1 MSRAGV
7 DPSGTILRAYLDSDC
22 YFDIVDDSDAL
33 LSPKYHL
40 VYAVGNKKSLE
51 GQWMFFLIP
60 FEKLLT
66 EAFFSEKLHTF
77 YAKQQ
82 WLVDT
87 PLMQPYPILQEEISH
102 MQINKASQKDLRN
115 SRSYLWPK

>member
-51 GQWMFFLIP
+51 GQWMFLDKRTKGNFTIMTQMHP
-60 FEKLLT
+60 RITQSF
-66 EAFFSEKLHTF
+66 
-77 YAKQQ
+77 
-82 WLVDT
+82 
-87 PLMQPYPILQEEISH
+87 
-102 MQINKASQKDLRN
+102 R
-115 SRSYLWPK
+115 